1 MNEQVSTKAPERW
14 WEEFFEGLS
23 VQLWLEAVP
32 AEHTEREAARLSAA
46 LALPAGAEILDVPC
60 GGGRLSLAL
69 AARGY
74 RVTGV
79 DSSREFLAHAAAAPD
94 SHAVAWEHRDM
105 RDLPWPEA
113 FDAAFCFWGSFG
125 YFDDAGNAAFARA
138 VWQTLL
144 PGGRFLVDTRV
155 AETVLPDWRER
166 EWDRWGE
173 VLVLE
178 ERRYDHAAGRVE
190 GHWTFIHGG
199 RVETHDSSIRVYTYS
214 ELCQVLQQA
223 GFAHCEGY
231 GSLNLEPFALGA
243 PRLLLVATK

>member
-1 MNEQVSTKAPERW
+1 MSAQPAWCEGFFAGLWEAIPAQAKPVERTRA
-14 WEEFFEGLS
+14 
-23 VQLWLEAVP
+23 EADAV
-32 AEHTEREAARLSAA
+32 ERALRLT
-46 LALPAGAEILDVPC
+46 PGAHVLDVPC
-60 GGGRLSLAL
+60 GDGRIACEL

-74 RVTGV
+74 QLTGV
-79 DSSREFLAHAAAAPD
+79 ELAGAVLDRARRQATD
-94 SHAVAWEHRDM
+94 RRLDVAWEHRDM

-199 RVETHDSSIRVYTYS
+199 RVETHDSSIRVYTYR

-231 GSLNLEPFALGA
+231 DSLNLEPFALGA